1 MSYHDGSFQKD
12 MIVFTL
18 DEPRFAIYLSVV
30 ERVVQSVEITPLP
43 NVSEIVLGVINV
55 QGQIVPVLD
64 IRKRLNLPQRNLSI
78 DDQFILANTSSILV
92 ALCVDSVNN
101 IHEIADQELVTAEK
115 LQFGS
120 AYIRGVVKLE
130 NNLILIC
137 DLDQFLSLDEERKLV
152 TVMAEAAEKPPEVGA
167 SKA

>member
-1 MSYHDGSFQKD
+1 MSYNDGSFQRN

-18 DEPRFAIYLSVV
+18 DEPRYAIYLSAV

-78 DDQFILANTSSILV
+78 NDQFILAKTTSRLV

-101 IHEIADQELVTAEK
+101 VHEIADEELVTAEK
-115 LQFGS
+115 IPYGS
-120 AYIRGVVKLE
+120 EYIRGVVKLE
-130 NNLILIC
+130 NKLVLIC

-152 TVMAEAAEKPPEVGA
+152 QVMEKAA
-167 SKA
+167 

>member
-1 MSYHDGSFQKD
+1 MSYLDVAALKN

-18 DEPRFAIYLSVV
+18 EEPRFAIYLSAV

-43 NVSEIVLGVINV
+43 NAPEIVLGVINV
-55 QGQIVPVLD
+55 HGQIVPVLD
-64 IRKRLNLPQRNLSI
+64 IRQRFRLPQRHLHI
-78 DDQFILANTSSILV
+78 DDQFILANTSRRLV

-120 AYIRGVVKLE
+120 EYIQGVVKLE

-152 TVMAEAAEKPPEVGA
+152 TVMAESAAEALKSEAPKV
-167 SKA
+167 